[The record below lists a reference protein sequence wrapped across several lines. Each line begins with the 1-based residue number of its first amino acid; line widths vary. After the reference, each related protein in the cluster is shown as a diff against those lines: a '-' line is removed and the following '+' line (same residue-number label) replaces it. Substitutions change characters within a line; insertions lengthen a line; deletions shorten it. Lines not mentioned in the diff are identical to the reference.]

1 MTSLL
6 LDTNAFAMILTDDPR
21 LPESARM
28 QVTMAERVALSVI
41 SLYEIG
47 QKVRL
52 GRWPEM
58 EPFAARLAD
67 QAREDGFDLLPLS
80 PSAALEASLLPWD
93 HRDPFD
99 RMIAVVARHEGLP
112 LVSSD
117 SAFDALDLRRI
128 WDRCGPVIA
137 AHPD

>member
-1 MTSLL
+1 MSALL

-21 LPESARM
+21 LTDTARDAILGA
-28 QVTMAERVALSVI
+28 TRVALSVI

-52 GRWPEM
+52 GKWPEM
-58 EPFAARLAD
+58 DAFASDLAV
-67 QAREDGFDLLPLS
+67 QAQNDGIDLLPLS
-80 PSAALEASLLPWD
+80 PAAALQAALLDWE

-99 RMIAVVARHEGLP
+99 RMIACVARAEGLD

-117 SAFDALDLRRI
+117 TAFDALTLSRI
-128 WDRCGPVIA
+128 W
-137 AHPD
+137 